1 MTVDA
6 IHEYLTRS
14 AARTPE
20 AIAIEELDG
29 RSLTY
34 GELDRLTDRF
44 ASALRHA
51 GVMRGDR
58 VGFCLPKSAD
68 AIAAIYGILKAGA
81 AYVPV
86 DPNAPASRNAFIL
99 RDCAVRALLVDQA
112 HLDALTAELEAT
124 GPLPELFLL
133 PSVGGGAGLE
143 AALDSRGRAD
153 GPHGPVPPAEAVT
166 PDDIAYILYTSGSTG
181 RPKGVTLTH
190 GNGISFTDWCTE
202 IFAPTGA
209 DRFSLFPP
217 LQFDMSTSDLFLSI
231 KHGARI
237 VPIDDRT
244 GKDPFTL
251 GKVIQ
256 DHGLSMW
263 YSVPSVLSLMAQ
275 HGRLERYDLSSL
287 RVVLFAGE
295 VFPVTHLRRLRGLLP
310 GVRMFNLYG
319 PTETNVCTYFEIP
332 NQIPEERT
340 EPYPIGRACSHARSR
355 VIGADGA
362 EVEPGAE
369 GELCIAGAGV
379 MSGYW
384 NMPERTEG
392 AFLAADGLDW
402 YRTGD
407 VVREEDGELV
417 FLGRRDRMVKRR
429 GYRIELGEIEAAL
442 YRHPSFSE
450 LAVLAL
456 TDDSGTRIQAAYG
469 TKDGEPISLIE
480 LKAFAAEALPLY
492 MVPDRFVHI
501 EALPRTATGKTD
513 YQRLKE
519 LV

>member
-1 MTVDA
+1 MTVDG

-14 AARTPE
+14 AARTPD
-20 AIAIEELDG
+20 AIAIDELDG
-29 RSLTY
+29 RTLTY
-34 GELDRLTDRF
+34 GELDRLTDRL
-44 ASALRHA
+44 ADALRHA
-51 GVMRGDR
+51 GVVRGDR

-86 DPNAPASRNAFIL
+86 DPSAPASRSAIIL
-99 RDCAVRALLVDQA
+99 RDCTVRALLVDQA
-112 HLDALTAELEAT
+112 HLDALTAELEST
-124 GPLPELFLL
+124 GPLPEIFLL
-133 PSVGGGAGLE
+133 PTVGGGAGLRE
-143 AALDSRGRAD
+143 AIDARGPA
-153 GPHGPVPPAEAVT
+153 PETPPPAERVT
-166 PDDIAYILYTSGSTG
+166 PEDIAYILYTSGSTG

-190 GNGISFTDWCTE
+190 ENGISFTDWCSE

-251 GKVIQ
+251 GKVIEE
-256 DHGLSMW
+256 HGLTMW
-263 YSVPSVLSLMAQ
+263 FSVPSVLSLMAQ

-287 RVVLFAGE
+287 RFVLFAGE
-295 VFPVTHLRRLRGLLP
+295 VFPVTHLRRLRDLLP
-310 GVRMFNLYG
+310 AVRMFNLYG
-319 PTETNVCTYFEIP
+319 PTETNVCTFYEIP
-332 NQIPEERT
+332 DHVPEERT

-355 VIGADGA
+355 VIGPDGA

-384 NMPERTEG
+384 NLAERTAEV
-392 AFLAADGLDW
+392 FLEADGQDW

-407 VVREEDGELV
+407 VVREEEGELV

-429 GYRIELGEIEAAL
+429 GYRIELGELEAAL

-450 LAVLAL
+450 LAVLAAS
-456 TDDSGTRIQAAYG
+456 DDAGTRILAVYG
-469 TKDGEPISLIE
+469 TENGEPISLVE

-492 MVPDRFVHI
+492 MVPDRFVHV
-501 EALPRTATGKTD
+501 ETLPRTSTGKTD

>member
-6 IHEYLTRS
+6 IHEYLARS
-14 AARTPE
+14 ADRQPD
-20 AIAIEELDG
+20 AIAVEELDG
-29 RSLTY
+29 TELTY
-34 GELDRLTDRF
+34 GELDRLTDRL
-44 ASALRHA
+44 AGTLRDA
-51 GVMRGDR
+51 GVTRGDR

-86 DPNAPASRNAFIL
+86 DPTAPASRNAFIL
-99 RDCAVRALLVDQA
+99 RDCAVRALLVDA
-112 HLDALTAELEAT
+112 GRERALATELEAS
-124 GPLPELFLL
+124 GPLPETIVL
-133 PSVGGGAGLE
+133 PTVGGGAGLE
-143 AALDSRGRAD
+143 EALDSLPPVAGSPARIEGI
-153 GPHGPVPPAEAVT
+153 GPE
-166 PDDIAYILYTSGSTG
+166 DIAYILYTSGSTG

-190 GNGISFTDWCTE
+190 GNGISFVDWCSD
-202 IFAPTGA
+202 IFAPTGE

-217 LQFDMSTSDLFLSI
+217 LQFDMSTSDVFLSI

-251 GKVIQ
+251 GKVIEE
-256 DHGLSMW
+256 HALTMW
-263 YSVPSVLSLMAQ
+263 FSVPSVLSLMAQ

-287 RVVLFAGE
+287 RFVLFAGE
-295 VFPVTHLRRLRGLLP
+295 VFPAAHLRRLRELLP
-310 GVRMFNLYG
+310 GVRLFNLYG
-319 PTETNVCTYFEIP
+319 PTETNVCTFFEIP
-332 NQIPEERT
+332 ERIPEDRT

-355 VIGADGA
+355 VIGPDGT
-362 EVEPGAE
+362 EVAPGAE

-384 NMPERTEG
+384 NMAERTEA
-392 AFLAADGLDW
+392 AFLQSDGLDW

-429 GYRIELGEIEAAL
+429 GYRIELGEVESAL

-450 LAVLAL
+450 LAVIAVS
-456 TDDSGTRIQAAYG
+456 DDTGTRILAVYG
-469 TKDGEPISLIE
+469 TDDGQPIPLVG
-480 LKAFAAEALPLY
+480 LKAFAADVLPLY
-492 MVPDRFVHI
+492 MVPDRFVHTGAI
-501 EALPRTATGKTD
+501 PRTPTGKTD
-513 YQRLKE
+513 YQQLKE

>member
-6 IHEYLTRS
+6 IHEYLNRS
-14 AARTPE
+14 VARTPN

-29 RSLTY
+29 RTLTY
-34 GELDRLTDRF
+34 RELDQLTDRL
-44 ASALRHA
+44 AHALRRS
-51 GVMRGDR
+51 GVTRGDR

-86 DPNAPASRNAFIL
+86 DPSAPASRNALIL

-112 HLDALTAELEAT
+112 HLDALTTELEAT

-133 PSVGGGAGLE
+133 PAVGGGAGLE
-143 AALDSRGRAD
+143 AALDSQGPAD
-153 GPHGPVPPAEAVT
+153 GPLPPAAAVT

-190 GNGISFTDWCTE
+190 GNGISFTDWCTDT
-202 IFAPTGA
+202 FSPTGE

-251 GKVIQ
+251 GRVIQ
-256 DHGLSMW
+256 DHGLTMW
-263 YSVPSVLSLMAQ
+263 FSVPSVLSLMAQ
-275 HGRLERYDLSSL
+275 HGRLERYDLSTL

-295 VFPVTHLRRLRGLLP
+295 VFPVAHLRRLRELLP
-310 GVRMFNLYG
+310 GVRFFNLYG

-332 NQIPEERT
+332 DHIPDERT

-355 VIGADGA
+355 VIGADEA

-379 MSGYW
+379 MRGYW

-392 AFLAADGLDW
+392 VFLAADGLDW

-407 VVREEDGELV
+407 VVRDEDGELV

-450 LAVLAL
+450 LAVLAVS
-456 TDDSGTRIQAAYG
+456 DDSGTRIHAAYG
-469 TKDGEPISLIE
+469 TKHGEPISLIE
-480 LKAFAAEALPLY
+480 LKAFAVEVLPLY

>member
-1 MTVDA
+1 MTVEA
-6 IHEYLTRS
+6 IHEYLRRS

-29 RSLTY
+29 RTLTY
-34 GELDRLTDRF
+34 RELDQLTDRL
-44 ASALRHA
+44 ARALRRS
-51 GVMRGDR
+51 GVSRGDR

-68 AIAAIYGILKAGA
+68 AVAAIYGILKAGA

-99 RDCAVRALLVDQA
+99 RDCAVGALLVDQA
-112 HLDALTAELEAT
+112 HLDALITELEAT
-124 GPLPELFLL
+124 GPLPELFVL
-133 PSVGGGAGLE
+133 PAVGGGAGLE
-143 AALDSRGRAD
+143 AALDSQGPAD
-153 GPHGPVPPAEAVT
+153 GSLPAAEAIT

-190 GNGISFTDWCTE
+190 GNGISFTDWCTD
-202 IFAPTGA
+202 IFSPTGA

-217 LQFDMSTSDLFLSI
+217 LQFDMSTSDLFLSF

-251 GKVIQ
+251 GRVIQ
-256 DHGLSMW
+256 DHGLTMW
-263 YSVPSVLSLMAQ
+263 FSVPSVLSLMAQ
-275 HGRLERYDLSSL
+275 HGRLERYDLSTL

-295 VFPVTHLRRLRGLLP
+295 VFPVAHLRRLRELLP
-310 GVRMFNLYG
+310 GVRLFNLYG

-332 NQIPEERT
+332 DHIPDERT

-407 VVREEDGELV
+407 VVRDQDGELV

-450 LAVLAL
+450 LAVLAVS
-456 TDDSGTRIQAAYG
+456 DDSGTRIHAAYG

>member
-6 IHEYLTRS
+6 IHEYLARS
-14 AARTPE
+14 AARTPD

-29 RSLTY
+29 RTLTY
-34 GELDRLTDRF
+34 GELDRLTDRL
-44 ASALRHA
+44 SDALRSA
-51 GVMRGDR
+51 GVSRGDR

-68 AIAAIYGILKAGA
+68 AIAAIYGIFKAGA

-86 DPNAPASRNAFIL
+86 DPNAPAHRNAFIL
-99 RDCAVRALLVDQA
+99 RDCAVRVLLVDA
-112 HLDALTAELEAT
+112 AYEEALTTALEAS
-124 GPLPELFLL
+124 GPLPEIFIL
-133 PSVGGGAGLE
+133 PNVGGGAGLE
-143 AALDSRGRAD
+143 EAIDSRGPAP
-153 GPHGPVPPAEAVT
+153 GPLPPAEAVE

-190 GNGISFTDWCTE
+190 GNGISFVDWCTD
-202 IFAPTGA
+202 IFAPSRT

-256 DHGLSMW
+256 DHALTMW
-263 YSVPSVLSLMAQ
+263 FSVPSVLSLMVQ
-275 HGRLERYDLSSL
+275 YGRLERFDLSSL

-295 VFPVTHLRRLRGLLP
+295 VFPVVHLRRLRELLP
-310 GVRMFNLYG
+310 GVRLFNLYG
-319 PTETNVCTYFEIP
+319 PTETNVCTFYEIP
-332 NQIPEERT
+332 DHIPEDRT
-340 EPYPIGRACSHARSR
+340 EPYPIGRACGHARSR
-355 VIGADGA
+355 VIGPDGA
-362 EVEPGAE
+362 EREPGVE

-384 NMPERTEG
+384 NMTERTEG
-392 AFLAADGLDW
+392 AFLEADGLDW

-407 VVREEDGELV
+407 VVREDDGELV

-429 GYRIELGEIEAAL
+429 GYRIELGEVEAAL
-442 YRHPSFSE
+442 YCHPSFSE
-450 LAVLAL
+450 LAVLAVS
-456 TDDSGTRIQAAYG
+456 DDEGTRILAVYG
-469 TKDGEPISLIE
+469 TKNGEPISLVE
-480 LKAFAAEALPLY
+480 LKAFSADALPLY
-492 MVPDRFVHI
+492 MVPDRFVHT
-501 EALPRTATGKTD
+501 EALPRTSTGKTD
-513 YQRLKE
+513 YQHLKE
-519 LV
+519 LI

>member
-340 EPYPIGRACSHARSR
+340 EPYPIGR

>member
-14 AARTPE
+14 AARTPD

-29 RSLTY
+29 RTLTY
-34 GELDRLTDRF
+34 GELDRLTDRL
-44 ASALRHA
+44 ADALRHA
-51 GVMRGDR
+51 GVVRGDR

-86 DPNAPASRNAFIL
+86 DPSAPASRSAIIL
-99 RDCAVRALLVDQA
+99 RDCTVRALLVDQA
-112 HLDALTAELEAT
+112 HLDTLTAELEST
-124 GPLPELFLL
+124 GPLPEIFLL
-133 PSVGGGAGLE
+133 PTVGGGAGLRE
-143 AALDSRGRAD
+143 AIDARGPA
-153 GPHGPVPPAEAVT
+153 PETLPPTERVT

-190 GNGISFTDWCTE
+190 ENGISFTDWCSE

-251 GKVIQ
+251 GKVIEE
-256 DHGLSMW
+256 HGLTMW
-263 YSVPSVLSLMAQ
+263 FSVPSVLSLMAQ

-295 VFPVTHLRRLRGLLP
+295 VFPVAHLRRLRELLP
-310 GVRMFNLYG
+310 GVRLFNLYG
-319 PTETNVCTYFEIP
+319 PTETNVCTFYEIP
-332 NQIPEERT
+332 DHVPKERT

-355 VIGADGA
+355 VIGPDGA

-384 NMPERTEG
+384 NLAERTAEVC
-392 AFLAADGLDW
+392 LEADGQDW

-429 GYRIELGEIEAAL
+429 GYRIELGELEAAL

-450 LAVLAL
+450 LAVLAAS
-456 TDDSGTRIQAAYG
+456 DDAGTRIFAVYG
-469 TKDGEPISLIE
+469 TENGEPISLVE

-492 MVPDRFVHI
+492 MVPDRFVHV
-501 EALPRTATGKTD
+501 ETLPRTSTGKTD